1 MHPSEAEGFE
11 LDEANEAKIWAHR
24 IQGWEVYEVFENR
37 PIWIPDKRSASGDY
51 KMVGRSNGG
60 RRLTIIV
67 EVKEHTRQ
75 LRPITG
81 WPSTRG
87 DITLYDR
94 RRGR

>member
-11 LDEANEAKIWAHR
+11 LDEANEGKLSAHR
-24 IQGWEVYEVFENR
+24 ILGWEVYEVFENR
-37 PIWIPDKRSASGDY
+37 PIWIPNKRSGSGDY
-51 KMVGRSNGG
+51 KMVGRNDGG

-67 EVKEHTRQ
+67 EVKEHTKQ

-81 WPSTRG
+81 WPSSQS

-94 RRGR
+94 RRRR